1 MEIDE
6 AQHTIV
12 AEDSE
17 AASTD
22 LDQDNSMELSSD
34 SSDDSDD
41 LKMDEDQMSQFN
53 TTTFTPTTTSVTNPA
68 ASRRAAAR
76 KITKSK
82 LESTINKSLTLRNPG
97 ELITDFY
104 ISNMNYAMRYSVEY
118 IQSVAKDIRRQRE
131 QSDSFINLDA
141 NLSSGALNRLVRS
154 VSVDRL
160 YAVRREQ
167 IRYVFLN
174 YSIFYISEENN

>member
-6 AQHTIV
+6 ARLAGTD
-12 AEDSE
+12 DSEE

-41 LKMDEDQMSQFN
+41 LRMDEDLMSQ
-53 TTTFTPTTTSVTNPA
+53 FTPTTTSATNPTL
-68 ASRRAAAR
+68 SRRRVAPSSDAR

-97 ELITDFY
+97 ELISDFY

-118 IQSVAKDIRRQRE
+118 IQSVAKDKRRQLE
-131 QSDSFINLDA
+131 QSDSFINLDT
-141 NLSSGALNRLVRS
+141 NFSSSGNNRLARS

-160 YAVRREQ
+160 YAVRREH
-167 IRYVFLN
+167 IR
-174 YSIFYISEENN
+174 

>member
-6 AQHTIV
+6 AAAARTI
-12 AEDSE
+12 AADDSEE

-53 TTTFTPTTTSVTNPA
+53 TTTFTPTTTSLTNPA
-68 ASRRAAAR
+68 SSRRLGHHER
-76 KITKSK
+76 RITKSK

-97 ELITDFY
+97 ELISDFY

-118 IQSVAKDIRRQRE
+118 IQSVAKDKRRQRE
-131 QSDSFINLDA
+131 QSESFINFD
-141 NLSSGALNRLVRS
+141 NNFSSRSNRLVRS

-160 YAVRREQ
+160 YAVRREH
-167 IRYVFLN
+167 IRFVLRP
-174 YSIFYISEENN
+174 

>member
-1 MEIDE
+1 MGDGLDAGEE
-6 AQHTIV
+6 
-12 AEDSE
+12 SE

-41 LKMDEDQMSQFN
+41 LKMDEDLMSQ
-53 TTTFTPTTTSVTNPA
+53 FTPTTTSASATNNTAFGRRTA
-68 ASRRAAAR
+68 ATAPHTASDER

-97 ELITDFY
+97 ELISDFY

-118 IQSVAKDIRRQRE
+118 IQSVAKDKRRQLE
-131 QSDSFINLDA
+131 QSFSFINLDT
-141 NLSSGALNRLVRS
+141 NFSSTGNHNRLARS

-160 YAVRREQ
+160 YAVRREH
-167 IRYVFLN
+167 IRYLLL
-174 YSIFYISEENN
+174 

>member
-6 AQHTIV
+6 AAVRTI
-12 AEDSE
+12 AADESEE

-53 TTTFTPTTTSVTNPA
+53 TTTFTPTTTSVTNPTS
-68 ASRRAAAR
+68 SRHHRVDGR
-76 KITKSK
+76 RITKSK

-97 ELITDFY
+97 ELISDFY

-118 IQSVAKDIRRQRE
+118 IQSVAKDKRRQRE
-131 QSDSFINLDA
+131 QSDSFINFD
-141 NLSSGALNRLVRS
+141 NNFSSSSCNTSRANRLVRS

-160 YAVRREQ
+160 YAVRREH
-167 IRYVFLN
+167 IRFA
-174 YSIFYISEENN
+174 